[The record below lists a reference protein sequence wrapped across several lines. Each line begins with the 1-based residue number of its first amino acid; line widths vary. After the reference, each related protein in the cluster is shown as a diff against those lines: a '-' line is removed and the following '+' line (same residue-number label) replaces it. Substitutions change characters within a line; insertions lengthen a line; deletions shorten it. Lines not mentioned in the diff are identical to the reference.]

1 MFLNN
6 DQDIIKLK
14 LFEAVD
20 DNELDEMK
28 RILESVKQ
36 SSMKKAVLSQK
47 NQLGRNILHFACFK
61 GNYLVAEYLLDV
73 MKGLGIS
80 IDQRDNRGYTAA
92 NLAMIKGY
100 TDTSL
105 YDQLAGGE
113 DAQNIFFEE

>member
-36 SSMKKAVLSQK
+36 SSMKKAVL
-47 NQLGRNILHFACFK
+47 R
-61 GNYLVAEYLLDV
+61 
-73 MKGLGIS
+73 
-80 IDQRDNRGYTAA
+80 
-92 NLAMIKGY
+92 
-100 TDTSL
+100 
-105 YDQLAGGE
+105 
-113 DAQNIFFEE
+113 